1 MNSLDY
7 LLSRRAAT
15 MAGPWLSH
23 ASSLLV
29 LGLPL
34 LPGFFLPGQ
43 IRNQLPY
50 TFNSHCT
57 PYCMVI
63 YLPARSLT
71 NTGYRLCIC
80 VHLRVCTR
88 LGVEALSLCYKRRHD
103 GRGGGDNA

>member
-1 MNSLDY
+1 MYRRENGRWGMNSLDY

-34 LPGFFLPGQ
+34 LPGFFFSGQ
-43 IRNQLPY
+43 IRAQLPY

-63 YLPARSLT
+63 YLSAFWLP
-71 NTGYRLCIC
+71 
-80 VHLRVCTR
+80 
-88 LGVEALSLCYKRRHD
+88 
-103 GRGGGDNA
+103 